1 MAPHE
6 TPSREPRH
14 PIRVVAERTGLTPNV
29 LRAWERRYGLV
40 APGRSEAGQ
49 RLYSDADIERIAL
62 LAKASHAGRPVGRT
76 AALSLEQLRKLVA
89 EDAEHGAPR
98 PTLAAEYRDRAFTAV
113 AELRTSRLQTILR
126 SAVFSLGAT
135 AYLDEVAAPLLR
147 RIGDAWHAGEI
158 GIAHEHAAS
167 AVMRGTLEWLMDSLD
182 VSDGAPTAANDRP

>member
-49 RLYSDADIERIAL
+49 RLYPDADIERIAL
-62 LAKASHAGRPVGRT
+62 LAKASHAGRPVGQT

-89 EDAEHGAPR
+89 EDAEHGAAR
-98 PTLAAEYRDRAFTAV
+98 PTLAAEYRDRAFTAG
-113 AELRTSRLQTILR
+113 AELPPARAPTILP
-126 SAVFSLGAT
+126 SGAFF
-135 AYLDEVAAPLLR
+135 P
-147 RIGDAWHAGEI
+147 G
-158 GIAHEHAAS
+158 
-167 AVMRGTLEWLMDSLD
+167 
-182 VSDGAPTAANDRP
+182 